1 MESEFLW
8 LWIQRTDSRHKIPRP
23 RLDRWLCTFCCLSPL
38 SVFACSFNFHL
49 NILLSAIPTAWKLVS
64 GQGWVRWSWSGDW
77 ECEDKLVSD
86 AVLAPRD
93 PSGPVILWY
102 CSSLHH
108 PRPPLPPPQSPCD
121 WTWTLD
127 SKNVLDCIHSHS
139 LTDQNSI
146 DWLAPSPKVQ
156 CAQNA
161 SPGPHTGRRLSR
173 YKCKWKLSF
182 WPYTANINTGWAKY
196 KAVCKDTKFYW
207 LLISSL
213 HEYNIDKVIRR
224 VYKEY

>member
-38 SVFACSFNFHL
+38 SVFACCFNFHL

-64 GQGWVRWSWSGDW
+64 GQGWVRWSWSRDW

-224 VYKEY
+224 

>member
-1 MESEFLW
+1 MQNYPAKTENILSVRGQRVEIFFHSMESEFLW

-38 SVFACSFNFHL
+38 SVFACCFNFHL

-64 GQGWVRWSWSGDW
+64 GQGWSWSRDW
-77 ECEDKLVSD
+77 ACLGCC
-86 AVLAPRD
+86 P
-93 PSGPVILWY
+93 GPAWSIRPWY
-102 CSSLHH
+102 CDTAAHSVTQA
-108 PRPPLPPPQSPCD
+108 PAPPPQSPCD

-161 SPGPHTGRRLSR
+161 SPGPHTRPQTE
-173 YKCKWKLSF
+173 K
-182 WPYTANINTGWAKY
+182 I
-196 KAVCKDTKFYW
+196 
-207 LLISSL
+207 
-213 HEYNIDKVIRR
+213 
-224 VYKEY
+224 